1 MPKRRVE
8 VANEA
13 NSQWRYASITMTK
26 DFTYFLDRVI
36 DAVGKVP
43 AQGGETFNA
52 SMTKVPSRRLVVQDA
67 MEVYLKC
74 CFHDLVKDYQDMLR
88 SDEKHEVM
96 DAQIRWE
103 TEKIKLD
110 SEVRKSKKHLDS
122 LKEEIN
128 IFNTRQKK
136 KKQSQFFYDWL
147 SLPKETKNPDAE
159 LISSNQQ
166 LKLENEK
173 LKEELRNLRSS
184 IVENEHQKVDL
195 ESLAFIEGIQSM
207 EAADREKLIKMIETV
222 SLPLTDSQLKE
233 VAVSTSSK
241 KKSRKKAS

>member
-8 VANEA
+8 DEA

-74 CFHDLVKDYQDMLR
+74 CFQELVKDYQGMLR

-103 TEKIKLD
+103 TEKIKAE
-110 SEVRKSKKHLDS
+110 SEVRQSKKHLDS

-128 IFNTRQKK
+128 IFNTSQKK
-136 KKQSQFFYDWL
+136 KKQSQFSYDWP
-147 SLPKETKNPDAE
+147 SSPKETKNPDAE

-184 IVENEHQKVDL
+184 AIKDEYQKVDP
-195 ESLAFIEGIQSM
+195 ESLAVATGIQSM
-207 EAADREKLIKMIETV
+207 EAGAREKLMKMIETV
-222 SLPLTDSQLKE
+222 SAPMTDSQLKE

-241 KKSRKKAS
+241 KKNKRKAS